1 MATSFEPALCSFS
14 VGWLRWDSDNE
25 NSTVTFHGDGTCC
38 VNGMTLNVTETDNG
52 MVQMLLVINA
62 GGRRRLWAH
71 AFSARE
77 PLEVLSWVRS
87 CMERAGEA
95 DRANR
100 FMEYCM
106 DERRSHERKGR
117 GMVTSM
123 SMLDFLQKVAD
134 SQRLTKDR
142 FGEIMHG
149 DYSEDERQRALEQME
164 MAGGYDNL
172 ADD

>member
-14 VGWLRWDSDNE
+14 VGWLLWDSDNE
-25 NSTVTFHGDGTCC
+25 NSTVTFHGDCTCC
-38 VNGMTLNVTETDNG
+38 VYGMTLNVTGTDNG
-52 MVQMLLVINA
+52 MVRMLLVLST
-62 GGRRRLWAH
+62 GGRQRLWEH

-77 PLEVLSWVRS
+77 PLEVLSWVSS
-87 CMERAGEA
+87 CMRRAGEV

-106 DERRSHERKGR
+106 DERRSHERKER

-123 SMLDFLQKVAD
+123 SMLDFLQRMAD
-134 SQRLTKDR
+134 STRLTKGR

-149 DYSEDERQRALEQME
+149 DYSEEERQRALEQME

>member
-1 MATSFEPALCSFS
+1 MVASYAI
-14 VGWLRWDSDNE
+14 GWLRVDSDNDSE
-25 NSTVTFHGDGTCC
+25 AVIFHGDGICC
-38 VNGMTLNVTETDNG
+38 VKGMALNITGTDKG
-52 MVQMLLVINA
+52 MVRMLLVLST
-62 GGRRRLWAH
+62 GGRRRLWEH

-106 DERRSHERKGR
+106 DERKSHERKGR
-117 GMVTSM
+117 GMTTSM

>member
-38 VNGMTLNVTETDNG
+38 VYGMTLNVTGTDNG
-52 MVQMLLVINA
+52 MVRMLLMINA
-62 GGRRRLWAH
+62 GGRRRLWEH

-117 GMVTSM
+117 DMVTSM

-149 DYSEDERQRALEQME
+149 DYTEDERQRALEQME